1 MLTRES
7 DALPHSR
14 NCSNPILK
22 RDGKRD
28 ICGCAHVMLTRQL
41 SFYLSDK
48 SADALADRRG
58 SAGTGE
64 AGGGVATVHALTAET
79 DV

>member
-1 MLTRES
+1 MLTS
-7 DALPHSR
+7 
-14 NCSNPILK
+14 
-22 RDGKRD
+22 
-28 ICGCAHVMLTRQL
+28 RQL

-64 AGGGVATVHALTAET
+64 AGGGVATVRALTAET